1 MVTELLVNGSYIDV
15 GLLLL
20 IIFSFI
26 SAVVAQGKTK
36 KKIEET
42 EKKIADFKRYQEDV
56 SESLDKRYVS
66 LKEALVDKMNKLTA
80 KLNAILKSN
89 ETVMLEIA
97 NKTKPLKAS
106 IDDTMDKVKYTG
118 DTLKKTVLEN
128 KEEMKKMEK
137 KMEKKISDFS
147 EEIQKTQKE
156 ISDFSKEIQKMKDDI
171 RERTID
177 LEL

>member
-1 MVTELLVNGSYIDV
+1 MVTELLANGSYVDV

-20 IIFSFI
+20 IVFSFI
-26 SAVVAQGKTK
+26 SAVVAQEKTK

-42 EKKIADFKRYQEDV
+42 EKKIADLKRYQEGV
-56 SESLDKRYVS
+56 SEGLDKRYVS
-66 LKEALVDKMNKLTA
+66 LKKALVDKMNKLTA

-89 ETVMLEIA
+89 ETVMLEID
-97 NKTKPLKAS
+97 NKIKPLKAS
-106 IDDTMDKVKYTG
+106 IDDSVDEVKDTG

-137 KMEKKISDFS
+137 KMAKEISDFS
-147 EEIQKTQKE
+147 KEIPKMAKE